1 MTLLTKLFQYVLL
14 ATQKYNID
22 ESHGLSHSMN
32 VLHYAKDIYES
43 EVLNKPYLRQQKKI
57 IFVAAVLHDMCDK
70 KYVNEDEGIQEINT
84 LLSDKITQKEIDV
97 TKTIIQTMSYSK
109 VKVKGYPELGPYQ
122 MAYHIVREA
131 DLLTAYDFDRC
142 MIYNMYRKRGDVN
155 EAFNDAHLLFM
166 NRVLKHNEDNLFITD
181 YSKQVSRELEVGS
194 LKRIGAW
201 KRLLQR

>member
-43 EVLNKPYLRQQKKI
+43 EVLNKPYLIGQKKI
-57 IFVAAVLHDMCDK
+57 IFVAAVIHDMCDK
-70 KYVNEDEGIQEINT
+70 KYVNEDEGIQEISMF
-84 LLSDKITQKEIDV
+84 LADKITQKEIDV

-109 VKVKGYPELGPYQ
+109 VKVKGYPELAEYQ

-181 YSKQVSRELEVGS
+181 YSKRVSRELELGS
-194 LKRIGAW
+194 LKRIGEW
-201 KRLLQR
+201 KRLLKR